1 MLDSPRRG
9 KRGPASSWKLGS
21 TCAIRVP
28 VVLANALVT
37 LARRID
43 SGELTL
49 ADTVLSE
56 LDKQE
61 THKSVAPSDDK
72 KHAGAEPPPQKRA
85 LAAMRA
91 EVHSSFTEV
100 QASFAEVQASF
111 TKARSEFIQNL
122 KREKQPNGAS
132 DN

>member
-1 MLDSPRRG
+1 MLDNPRRG

-28 VVLANALVT
+28 VVLANALLT

-49 ADTVLSE
+49 ADAVLSK

-61 THKSVAPSDDK
+61 THKSVAPNDE
-72 KHAGAEPPPQKRA
+72 KHTGAEPPPQHRA
-85 LAAMRA
+85 LAARRA
-91 EVHSSFTEV
+91 EVHSNFVEV
-100 QASFAEVQASF
+100 HSSFAEIQASF

-122 KREKQPNGAS
+122 KREKQPNRAI